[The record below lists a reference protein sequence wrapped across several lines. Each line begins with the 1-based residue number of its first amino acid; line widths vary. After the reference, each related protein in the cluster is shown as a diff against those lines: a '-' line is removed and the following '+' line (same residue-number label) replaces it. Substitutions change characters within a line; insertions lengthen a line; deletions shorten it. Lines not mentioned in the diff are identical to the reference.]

1 VKNILEGTTGMHPA
15 NCDDQFKK
23 IVHCMAG
30 EKNARIL
37 TLYQTG
43 QFINFE

>member
-30 EKNARIL
+30 EKNAQIL
-37 TLYQTG
+37 MLPPSKWSIYQ
-43 QFINFE
+43 I

>member
-30 EKNARIL
+30 EKNTQIL
-37 TLYQTG
+37 SNWSIY